1 MFNLR
6 LKELREN
13 AGWSQAQLAKKLQV
27 GQSTVGMWENGK
39 NMPQNAKLE
48 MLATLFG
55 VSTDYLLGRSDT
67 PNGVTDDST
76 DAVTDDELMQMRE
89 DMRRNPELRTLFSL
103 TKGASKQEMRQLEGI
118 VRALRGSNDHEED
131 TDGA

>member
-1 MFNLR
+1 MEKLQYYR
-6 LKELREN
+6 KK
-13 AGWSQAQLAKKLQV
+13 AGYTQKQLADKV
-27 GQSTVGMWENGK
+27 GVSRSSVAMWESGTDCG
-39 NMPQNAKLE
+39 LE
-48 MLATLFG
+48 TAAALARILS
-55 VSTDYLLGRSDT
+55 VPLNELLGVETVTND
-67 PNGVTDDST
+67 VTDDST

-103 TKGASKQEMRQLEGI
+103 TKGATKQEMRQLEGI

>member
-1 MFNLR
+1 MSANR
-6 LKELREN
+6 IRELRKSKH
-13 AGWSQAQLAKKLQV
+13 WSQAQLAEKLHVHQTAIS
-27 GQSTVGMWENGK
+27 QWESGRTEPD
-39 NMPQNAKLE
+39 MDKL
-48 MLATLFG
+48 LALADLFG
-55 VSTDYLLGRSDT
+55 VSVDWLI
-67 PNGVTDDST
+67 GVTDDST

-103 TKGASKQEMRQLEGI
+103 TKGATKQEMRQLEGI

>member
-1 MFNLR
+1 MFSLR

-67 PNGVTDDST
+67 PNGATDDST

-89 DMRRNPELRTLFSL
+89 DIRRNPELRTLFSL
-103 TKGASKQEMRQLEGI
+103 TKGATKQEMRQLEGI
-118 VRALRGSNDHEED
+118 VRALRGSNNYEED